1 MPHDS
6 TQYLTKEGREK
17 LVEELENLRNVK
29 RAELAERIK
38 SAKELGD
45 LSENAE
51 YSTAKDEQNMVE
63 NRIAELEAL
72 LKEAVM
78 VEENNTSNS
87 VHIGSVVVVKVDGAE
102 IELSIVGSNEANPE
116 ANHISYQSPVA
127 EALLGAHVGQTVTV
141 VAPKGEVAYKILDI
155 K

>member
-17 LVEELENLRNVK
+17 LVEELEQLRNVK
-29 RAELAERIK
+29 RNELAERIK

-51 YSTAKDEQNMVE
+51 YSTAKDEQTMVE
-63 NRIAELEAL
+63 TRIAELEAL
-72 LKEAVM
+72 LKEAVL
-78 VEENNTSNS
+78 VEEDKRSNV
-87 VHIGSVVVVKVDGAE
+87 VHIGSSLTVLVDGE
-102 IELSIVGSNEANPE
+102 KKELVIVGSNEADPAQNK
-116 ANHISYQSPVA
+116 ISYQSPVA
-127 EALLGAHVGQTVTV
+127 EALLGALVGQTVTV
-141 VAPKGEVAYKILDI
+141 VAPKGEVKYKVVDI

>member
-17 LVEELENLRNVK
+17 LVEELEQLRNVK
-29 RAELAERIK
+29 RNELAERIK

-51 YSTAKDEQNMVE
+51 YSTAKDEQTMVE
-63 NRIAELEAL
+63 TRIAELEAL
-72 LKEAVM
+72 LKEAVL
-78 VEENNTSNS
+78 VEEDKRSNV
-87 VHIGSVVVVKVDGAE
+87 VHIGSSLTVLVDGE
-102 IELSIVGSNEANPE
+102 KKELVIVGSNEADPAQNK
-116 ANHISYQSPVA
+116 ISYQSPVA
-127 EALLGAHVGQTVTV
+127 EALLGALVGQTVTV
-141 VAPKGEVAYKILDI
+141 IAPKGEVKYKVVDI